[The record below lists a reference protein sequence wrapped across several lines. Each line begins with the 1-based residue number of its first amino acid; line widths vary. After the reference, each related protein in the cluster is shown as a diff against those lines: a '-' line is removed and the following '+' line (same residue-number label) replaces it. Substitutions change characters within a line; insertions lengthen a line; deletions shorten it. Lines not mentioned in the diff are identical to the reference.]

1 MLIRAAQPSDADAV
15 ARVHVRAWQVGYRG
29 LLPDAYLDGLRPE
42 DRARRYTFEGRDP
55 SAPQTLVALEGDTLL
70 GFATISTAPK
80 TDLAGVA
87 ELSALHVNPDAW
99 GRGVGTAL
107 IDAARARLVSLGFT
121 EAFLW
126 LLADNVRAERFYR
139 RDGWAPDGTRRSD
152 VVWGIQVDEIRFRRA
167 LP

>member
-1 MLIRAAQPSDADAV
+1 M
-15 ARVHVRAWQVGYRG
+15 
-29 LLPDAYLDGLRPE
+29 
-42 DRARRYTFEGRDP
+42 
-55 SAPQTLVALEGDTLL
+55 
-70 GFATISTAPK
+70 
-80 TDLAGVA
+80 
-87 ELSALHVNPDAW
+87 

-107 IDAARARLVSLGFT
+107 IDAARARLVSLSFT

-126 LLADNVRAERFYR
+126 LLAGNVRAERFYR